1 MRLRTKINLM
11 IILAGCLTSFN
22 KGNASVAWLGMAPLS
37 GREGAITGLICLS
50 FILPMIIGVNNK
62 VKFIEEVLAQNYTNN
77 RKTSFA
83 KYCVC

>member
-11 IILAGCLTSFN
+11 IILAVVLPPLI
-22 KGNASVAWLGMAPLS
+22 GNASVAWLGMAPLS

-62 VKFIEEVLAQNYTNN
+62 VKFIEEVLAQNYT
-77 RKTSFA
+77 K
-83 KYCVC
+83 